1 MGRRPTFEPIC
12 VLMNGREVGALGRS
26 SDGLFWFQYG
36 AGWLSW
42 EHAIPVSLSL
52 PLREAVYRGA
62 KVQAVFDALLPSLV
76 AKRDDIARE
85 LGLADADTLDLLRE
99 IGADCSGALQFSAIG
114 DAKIKDVGAGKGVS
128 FGPGE
133 LKGILSDLD
142 HCPLGARTEG
152 GIRAS
157 LPGTRSKIALTW
169 LGGKSSKPSRAIPS
183 THIVK
188 VPDQTQ
194 TYGANGDHSSENEL
208 ICGAVMEAYGLSMNR
223 SRLTTFDQLKV
234 LMIERFDR
242 QKTLDGRLIRLPM
255 EHVGQALGVGDV
267 DGVGVSN
274 ILKLLGGS
282 DFPIED
288 QENFFKAA
296 LLFYLLGVTTG
307 SVRKINVFLYSG
319 GGFRLAPFCGVRSDQ
334 PLFDAGAITAEHMT
348 FAMPVGREGEVRINH
363 IEGRH
368 FVESAVIGGMSKV
381 RAMALMKMV
390 LNDLDRAFMRA
401 AQRIPSAPAM
411 NALEKVKN
419 AAFRRKDALW
429 KQSWL

>member
-1 MGRRPTFEPIC
+1 MF
-12 VLMNGREVGALGRS
+12 
-26 SDGLFWFQYG
+26 DG
-36 AGWLSW
+36 
-42 EHAIPVSLSL
+42 
-52 PLREAVYRGA
+52 
-62 KVQAVFDALLPSLV
+62 LLPSSL

-85 LGLADADTLDLLRE
+85 LGLAGSDTLDLLRE
-99 IGADCSGALQFSAIG
+99 IGADCSGALQFSPID
-114 DAKIKDVGAGKGVS
+114 DAKIKDVGAGEAAN
-128 FGPGE
+128 FAAGE

-157 LPGTRSKIALTW
+157 LPGTRSKIAMTW
-169 LGGKSSKPSRAIPS
+169 LDGKSSKPNRAIPS

-188 VPDQTQ
+188 LRVQTRTQ
-194 TYGANGDHSSENEL
+194 GAKGDHSLENEL
-208 ICGAVMEAYGLSMNR
+208 ICGAVMEACGLPVGR
-223 SRLTTFDQLKV
+223 SRVMTFDQSNV

-242 QKTLDGRLIRLPM
+242 QKTQDGRLVRLPM

-267 DGVGVSN
+267 DGVGVSD

-296 LLFYLLGVTTG
+296 LLFYLLGVTSGT
-307 SVRKINVFLYSG
+307 VRKINVFLYPG

-334 PLFDAGAITAEHMT
+334 PLLDAGAIAAEHMT
-348 FAMPVGREGEVRINH
+348 FAMPVGREGEVRFNH
-363 IEGRH
+363 IKGRH

-381 RAMALMKMV
+381 RATTLMDIV

-401 AQRIPSAPAM
+401 AQCVPSALAK
-411 NALEKVKN
+411 NALENVKN
-419 AAFRRKDALW
+419 AALKRSAALRR
-429 KQSWL
+429 

>member
-62 KVQAVFDALLPSLV
+62 KVQAVFDGLLPRSE
-76 AKRDDIARE
+76 AKRDAIARE
-85 LGLADADTLDLLRE
+85 LGLAGSDTLDLLSE
-99 IGADCSGALQFSAIG
+99 IGADCSGALQFSAIS
-114 DAKIKDVGAGKGVS
+114 DAKIEDAGAGKGAS

-133 LKGILSDLD
+133 LQGILSDLH

-157 LPGTRSKIALTW
+157 LPGTPSKIALTW
-169 LGGKSSKPSRAIPS
+169 LDGKSSKPSHAIPS

-194 TYGANGDHSSENEL
+194 TYGAKGDHSLENKL
-208 ICGAVMEAYGLSMNR
+208 ICGAVMEACGLSVNK
-223 SRLTTFDQLKV
+223 SRLMTFDQLKV

-242 QKTLDGRLIRLPM
+242 QKTPDGRVIRLPM
-255 EHVGQALGVGDV
+255 EHVGQALGVGDA
-267 DGVGVSN
+267 DGVGVSD

-307 SVRKINVFLYSG
+307 SVRKINVFLYPG
-319 GGFRLAPFCGVRSDQ
+319 GGFRLAPLCGIRSDQ
-334 PLFDAGAITAEHMT
+334 PLLDAGAISSERMT
-348 FAMPVGREGEVRINH
+348 LAMPVGREGEVRMNH
-363 IEGRH
+363 IECRH
-368 FVESAVIGGMSKV
+368 LVESAVIGGMSKV
-381 RAMALMKMV
+381 RATSLMNIV

-401 AQRIPSAPAM
+401 AQCVPSALAK
-411 NALEKVKN
+411 NALENVKN
-419 AAFRRKDALW
+419 AALKRKVTLLRKPW
-429 KQSWL
+429 V